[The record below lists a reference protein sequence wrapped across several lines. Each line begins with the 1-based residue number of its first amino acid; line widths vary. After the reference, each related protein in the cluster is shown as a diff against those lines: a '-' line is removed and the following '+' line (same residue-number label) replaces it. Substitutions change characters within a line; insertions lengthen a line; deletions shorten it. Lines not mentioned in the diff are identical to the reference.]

1 MIPLSDQTITEVLT
15 SQSDRFSSFSELLDK
30 SEVAE
35 YLSENRKSRTLFA
48 PTNDALD
55 KLPSGAV
62 ECLLREENRKSLEQF
77 VLIHIAYPTEYNS
90 TLSQRSHVPTFT
102 SRPHYWLIVTAA
114 NGLVNVTRDQIT
126 IQEFD
131 IAASNGVIH
140 VLPEAIVAID
150 FDKLDCPAI
159 TTEVPSVP
167 EEVATTTEAPE
178 ESGDGLIDPVNV
190 LNTETDM

>member
-15 SQSDRFSSFSELLDK
+15 SQSDRFSSFSELLNK

-90 TLSQRSHVPTFT
+90 TLSQRSHVSTLAPVSVTK
-102 SRPHYWLIVTAA
+102 SRSRYHYRLTVTAA
-114 NGLVNVTRDQIT
+114 NGSVSVTKDQIT
-126 IQEFD
+126 IEEFD
-131 IAASNGVIH
+131 IPASNGVIH
-140 VLPEAIVAID
+140 VLPEAIVPVD
-150 FDKLDCPAI
+150 FDKLCPAI
-159 TTEVPSVP
+159 PTEAPSMP

-178 ESGDGLIDPVNV
+178 EGGDV
-190 LNTETDM
+190 LNTDIDM